1 MPIEHLLTEYVLT
14 AALVVIYIIATQILR
29 RVLRN
34 VGERKNAAPQRAIYI
49 SKVFNFGLITISGFL
64 LSLIWGLDYDSV
76 FVLASS
82 VLAVLGV
89 AFFAQWSILS
99 NITASIVIFFSYPAR
114 IGDLVRIVDGDNSL
128 EGEILDINL
137 FQVLLRDRKGDLINY
152 PNNLIIQKP
161 LVKIAEFSAPD
172 EALALPKMAPSATG
186 NDPARDD

>member
-1 MPIEHLLTEYVLT
+1 MPIEYLLTG
-14 AALVVIYIIATQILR
+14 ALVVIYLIATWILR
-29 RVLRN
+29 RVLRS
-34 VGERKNAAPQRAIYI
+34 VGESKQAAPQRAVYI
-49 SKVFNFGLITISGFL
+49 SKVFNFGLVTVSAFL
-64 LSLIWGLDYDSV
+64 MSLIWGLDYNSV
-76 FVLASS
+76 FLLASS

-137 FQVLLRDRKGDLINY
+137 FQVLLRDPKGDLINY

-161 LVKIAEFSAPD
+161 LVKIAEFTVPD
-172 EALALPKMAPSATG
+172 EELALPKIATTPTG
-186 NDPARDD
+186 NEPVRDD

>member
-1 MPIEHLLTEYVLT
+1 MPIEHLLTEYLLT
-14 AALVVIYIIATQILR
+14 ASLVVIYILATQILR
-29 RVLRN
+29 RVLKN
-34 VGERKNAAPQRAIYI
+34 VGERKQAAPQRAIYI
-49 SKVFNFGLITISGFL
+49 SKVFNFGLVTVGGFL

-99 NITASIVIFFSYPAR
+99 NITASIVIFFSYSAR

-137 FQVLLRDRKGDLINY
+137 FQVLLRDPRGDLINY

-161 LVKIAEFSAPD
+161 LVKIAEFTVPA
-172 EALALPKMAPSATG
+172 EELALPKITTTHG
-186 NDPARDD
+186 Q